1 MEMYQSRKAI
11 DNSLRMGDL
20 EFEIISRGNGRIHS
34 VWIPNRHMDKLKEQ
48 TKITCT
54 EVMAGV
60 SNVLQQVLVCIE
72 GDCDISGMCFSFDYS
87 NCIYEV
93 RITDTR
99 DCCSICVSIYC
110 KSEYEAIG
118 GMELC

>member
-20 EFEIISRGNGRIHS
+20 VFEIISYGNVRIHS
-34 VWIPNRHMDKLKEQ
+34 VWIPNRHMDKLKEK

-72 GDCDISGMCFSFDYS
+72 GDCAIYDLYFIFKYS

-93 RITDTR
+93 RIADAR
-99 DCCSICVSIYC
+99 GCCSICVSIYC
-110 KSEYEAIG
+110 KSEYEANG